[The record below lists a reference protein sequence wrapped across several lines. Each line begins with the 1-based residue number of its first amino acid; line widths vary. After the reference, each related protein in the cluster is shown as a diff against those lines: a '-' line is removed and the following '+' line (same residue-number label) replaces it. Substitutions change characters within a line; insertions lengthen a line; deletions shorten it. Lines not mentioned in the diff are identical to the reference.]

1 MKTII
6 ARDSIRGLYRGI
18 SSPMAGVAFVNAIVF
33 GVYGNVQRYSEN
45 PNSMYSHFM
54 AGSIAGLAQSVVCSP
69 MELAKTRLQL
79 QESMNAHT
87 KHSGPISCL
96 KHIWKYEGYRGVFKG
111 LGITAARDL
120 PGIFYAQFLNQSK
133 TNDFFINRIL

>member
-54 AGSIAGLAQSVVCSP
+54 AGSIAGLAQSIVCSP

-87 KHSGPISCL
+87 KHSGPITCL
-96 KHIWKYEGYRGVFKG
+96 KHIWKHEGYRGVFKG

-120 PGIFYAQFLNQSK
+120 PGNFLYNFENQTK
-133 TNDFFINRIL
+133 N